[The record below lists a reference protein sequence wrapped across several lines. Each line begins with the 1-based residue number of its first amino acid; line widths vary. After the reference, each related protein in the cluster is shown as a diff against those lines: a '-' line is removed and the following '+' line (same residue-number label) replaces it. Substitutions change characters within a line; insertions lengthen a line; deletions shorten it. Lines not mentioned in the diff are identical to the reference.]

1 MPSLKQQLSDVSM
14 IARRIIHLLLARSV
28 FYTAFALPLIGILYA
43 AATNPERPI
52 KEIILGN
59 PFFLALIP
67 VIALIIYFQPALV
80 SKLDRLL
87 FRKESAKEQI
97 LLMLENEIRGSNDLG
112 GIMRRTNQL
121 LDAALL
127 PQQIYFFFRLPDSRE
142 LALSSSSN
150 GLGKNVRITEKSEIR
165 RWLRHQH
172 SAVEWS
178 PLVGSHISETEQ
190 EWVNELHAHLFVPM
204 LGADKRLEG
213 LIILGKKISEQA
225 YNLTER
231 AALFS
236 IARQIALACGR
247 QSVKALTETES
258 KTKLAELSR
267 LEAEQTNLNDETEN
281 HHANNRFLV
290 QEHLN
295 NLSQRQE
302 FPARDRQ

>member
-1 MPSLKQQLSDVSM
+1 M

-43 AATNPERPI
+43 AATKPDRPI

-59 PFFLALIP
+59 PIFLALIP
-67 VIALIIYFQPALV
+67 VIALGIYFQPQLMNR
-80 SKLDRLL
+80 LDRLL
-87 FRKESAKEQI
+87 FRKEYAREQI
-97 LLMLENEIRGSNDLG
+97 LLTLENEIRGSDDLVR
-112 GIMRRTNQL
+112 IMQRTNQL
-121 LDAALL
+121 VDAALL

-142 LALSSSSN
+142 LALSYSSN
-150 GLGKNVRITEKSEIR
+150 GLGKGIRITEKSEIR

-190 EWVNELHAHLFVPM
+190 EWVNELQAHLFIPM
-204 LGADKRLEG
+204 IGADKRLEG
-213 LIILGKKISEQA
+213 LIILGKKISEQT
-225 YNLTER
+225 YTLTER

-247 QSVKALTETES
+247 QSIKALTETES
-258 KTKLAELSR
+258 KTKLEELSR
-267 LEAEQTNLNDETEN
+267 LETAQANMSNELLDKAEH
-281 HHANNRFLV
+281 HHANNQFLV
-290 QEHLN
+290 QEYLN
-295 NLSQRQE
+295 DLSQRQE